1 MKIHFSFTLS
11 SAGRAVIL
19 LLLGLWLS
27 PGKTPAHWCHDI
39 YQDFARIVV
48 KPERQTIDVPV
59 GGSGTLKVRVR
70 NNFPYGLRHI
80 LLRATPP
87 AGLQVTVSP
96 SQAEARDRTVY
107 SGQEVTFTLTI
118 QRSASG
124 SNDVAALNLEV
135 LPEVEDVA
143 SWRGMDDWWVAQH
156 PAESEVRNRIQT
168 NPMQSHSLLYATLA
182 DLPNCSSCEA
192 DGVSELLNL
201 FDQLTNNLD
210 SQWPQIF
217 LRAGHQLA
225 VRLRF
230 RNFNNPSRSTVV
242 SRLLARTQSGDD
254 LVRSMAAFFLGYG
267 GNDSGVL
274 QRLQQ
279 MASSDSSES
288 AKCGARAGL
297 LMLGENRTSEVTSCM
312 NSNSVDERIRLSC
325 AAALGIMGDDN
336 PVVNFLMP
344 QVSTGT
350 GTSYNKLVGSY
361 FLQLVVLVRRGGP
374 EGQGQVSFLEE
385 EQPADSVPPRAPQNL
400 GIQPI

>member
-1 MKIHFSFTLS
+1 MKITFPFVDS
-11 SAGRAVIL
+11 SPVKVVVL
-19 LLLGLWLS
+19 LLLSLWLS
-27 PGKTPAHWCHDI
+27 PGRAPAHWCSNI
-39 YQDFARIVV
+39 YQTYARIVV

-96 SQAEARDRTVY
+96 SQSEARDKTVY
-107 SGQEVTFTLTI
+107 AGQEVTFTLTI
-118 QRSASG
+118 QRTASG

-135 LPEVEDVA
+135 LPEVENVA
-143 SWRGMDDWWVAQH
+143 DWRDMGDWWVDQN
-156 PAESEVRNRIQT
+156 PTESEIRYTIQN
-168 NPMQSHSLLYATLA
+168 NPEQSVCLLNATLA
-182 DLPNCSSCEA
+182 DLPNCSACET
-192 DGVSELLNL
+192 DGVNELLDL

-217 LRAGHQLA
+217 LRSGHQLA

-242 SRLLARTQSGDD
+242 SRLLQRTQASAD
-254 LVRSMAAFFLGYG
+254 LVRGVAAFFLGYG

-274 QRLQQ
+274 SRLQQ
-279 MASSDSSES
+279 MVSSDGSEN
-288 AKCGARAGL
+288 AKCGAQAGL
-297 LMLGENRTSEVTSCM
+297 LMLGENRTAEVTSCM
-312 NSNSVDERIRLSC
+312 NNNAVDERLRMAC
-325 AAALGIMGDDN
+325 AAALGIMGDDD

-350 GTSYNKLVGSY
+350 DTDYYKLVGSY

-374 EGQGQVSFLEE
+374 EGQGQVSFLDE
-385 EQPADSVPPRAPQNL
+385 EQPSDTVPPSAPKNL
-400 GIQPI
+400 RIQPI